1 MFYIFKK
8 DFRIGQ
14 IELEVS
20 GLRKLYIG
28 LTHRYIEV
36 NKVVDCFLGVF

>member
-1 MFYIFKK
+1 MFYIFEK

-14 IELEVS
+14 IQLKVS

-28 LTHRYIEV
+28 MTSGYVEV
-36 NKVVDCFLGVF
+36 DEVVDCFLGVF